1 TAFHADAAQARDF
14 RQVDEMLR
22 PGQAQLHRRDQGVTA
37 GQQLGFLL
45 LGQQARGL
53 PHRCRPVLG
62 ECVHCDR
69 SYAAS
74 RVLLAFCNAC
84 HTVWAVAG
92 IAKSSL
98 PIASVM
104 ALMTAT
110 GAAIAPASPQPLMPS
125 GFDGDAVLVMSTLST
140 GRLWARGMQ

>member
-1 TAFHADAAQARDF
+1 
-14 RQVDEMLR
+14 MLG
-22 PGQAQLHRRDQGVTA
+22 PGQTQLHRRDQGMA
-37 GQQLGFLL
+37 AREQFGFLF

-53 PHRCRPVLG
+53 PHRRRPVLG
-62 ECVHCDR
+62 ECVHRDC

-74 RVLLAFCNAC
+74 RLLLAFCNAC
-84 HTVWAVAG
+84 HTACAVAG
-92 IAKSSL
+92 IAKSSV

-125 GFDGDAVLVMSTLST
+125 GFEGDFVVVMTTLSV
-140 GRLWARGMQ
+140 GRLCARGMQ